1 MATIRRH
8 PVPADSFVPNRPLND
23 LLQAQ
28 LEHFREIEKRLPRP
42 VQPTLNPDMP
52 LPSHKDAR
60 ASNHYIATMTTLMRE
75 RAGDPP
81 AKRSPIL
88 VTKPAARS
96 PQSAGLAIAA
106 SDPSPASPELA
117 AKPTK
122 AAATNKNAG
131 TNKQKRR
138 KP

>member
-8 PVPADSFVPNRPLND
+8 PVPADSFAPNRPLND

-52 LPSHKDAR
+52 PASHKDPH
-60 ASNHYIATMTTLMRE
+60 ASNRYIATMTTLLRE
-75 RAGDPP
+75 RAGDRA

-88 VTKPAARS
+88 VMKAGAHS

-122 AAATNKNAG
+122 AAAKNKNAG
-131 TNKQKRR
+131 TNKLKRR